1 VDYEFAAVG
10 GKQFLLPSRATS
22 RAKNGSYVAEN
33 IVESRDYRKFQAEAT
48 LTFDP
53 PPEKK

>member
-1 VDYEFAAVG
+1 MDYEFAAVG

>member
-1 VDYEFAAVG
+1 
-10 GKQFLLPSRATS
+10 
-22 RAKNGSYVAEN
+22 VAEN